1 MSKKRH
7 LQLNDPHRLTPPKTI
22 SYAIIDTYL
31 TRMYTIECVKQAI
44 NVKVN
49 PRLRKLISELYNLIT
64 SFMAQVYKIISVVL
78 SILKFSII
86 KNTFESIATALNQ
99 HKYQLLHALLFIG
112 AVNSAGKLISHK
124 KYTFSLPRSI
134 LKLLA
139 AVTTISLLITA
150 SLTSIPTLNLLI
162 ANFAIELITYTLRFT
177 HTLYKKSLVEKYSA
191 MRENSDKTTFLDSQ
205 IRQGHSA
212 YALHKLFGD
221 ATLIRERI
229 RNTTYLTEENK
240 KCLISQLPTIDTPN
254 TREAYIKMKND
265 RLYKKTRKFT
275 IAAILFALEL
285 AVLFTTGGYAA
296 GYSIAVLVVSMTGK
310 VWDCVVSNPF
320 TSVWN
325 QIKKLS
331 NLVSSCWN
339 QRKINIQPV
348 ASTIC
353 PDTFDEITPMI
364 KNNEDN
370 DLLFSTQPTSLE
382 SVPTGSL

>member
-1 MSKKRH
+1 MSKKDIFNLMTPHH
-7 LQLNDPHRLTPPKTI
+7 LRPLKII
-22 SYAIIDTYL
+22 SYAIIDTYP
-31 TRMYTIECVKQAI
+31 TRMYTAECVKQAI

-64 SFMAQVYKIISVVL
+64 SFMAQLYKIISVVL
-78 SILKFSII
+78 SILKFGII

-139 AVTTISLLITA
+139 AATTISLLITA

-191 MRENSDKTTFLDSQ
+191 MQVNSDKITFLDSQ

-221 ATLIRERI
+221 ATLIGERI
-229 RNTTYLTEENK
+229 RNAAYLTEENK
-240 KCLISQLPTIDTPN
+240 ECLISQLPTIDTPN
-254 TREAYIKMKND
+254 TREAYIKIKND

-285 AVLFTTGGYAA
+285 AVLFTTGSYAA
-296 GYSIAVLVVSMTGK
+296 GYSIAVLVVGMTGK

-325 QIKKLS
+325 QLKKLS

-339 QRKINIQPV
+339 QKKINIQLGAPP
-348 ASTIC
+348 IG
-353 PDTFDEITPMI
+353 PDTL
-364 KNNEDN
+364 NNTTLQAADNEHN
-370 DLLFSTQPTSLE
+370 DLSFSTQSISTQSAPT
-382 SVPTGSL
+382 